1 MEAKKR
7 MGVEILTLIHAFLW
21 GLFSIG
27 LGFLLVFV
35 LVVIN
40 DFLVDRDLRRR
51 LGEEKERRAKE

>member
-1 MEAKKR
+1 
-7 MGVEILTLIHAFLW
+7 LTLIHAFLW